1 MQAVAIVAVIAIT
14 LGTVG
19 ALLMS
24 RGAHRVSYGG
34 QVNGPRYTVTTE
46 LNTKPGEKVYACRF
60 DFLSLPAPVCG
71 GVIVTN
77 VDIAVIANTKTQSNG
92 VIVTPTVRLVGTWDG
107 YELRLTERPQ
117 PSSLSRSDYRLVSH
131 PPPPTQT
138 QPSEQVL
145 LQIARE
151 RAYLQKRGILLLEFG
166 EGTDQLPYVRL
177 AVADAASVQYLYDRF
192 GRMNIYGWLQPLDAP
207 PSPLP
212 TPTVVPPTESNLP
225 TTVQLSG
232 ASGDVV
238 WAHVYGP
245 PCSTIGACPNGSTLF
260 RSTDRGSHWE
270 QRSVPYARGRID
282 FSFVNATEGW
292 FSGLS
297 QVSTCSGNPF
307 QVGSVEL
314 WHTGNGAAT
323 WEQVPVVSWQ
333 EAHGTEY
340 AQCKESLSFIDQAHG
355 FLSAWDD
362 NHPSTIY
369 RTLDG
374 GRTWEG
380 KTLPDPPD
388 FKRNPGGFTLRL
400 GPVRKTGNALYVV
413 ASGKQQGSLP
423 DRQYVYGSTDGGAT
437 WTWLT
442 KVPSRYVVMVTESR
456 WLQLLAPGQSME
468 TTNAG
473 QQWHAYAS
481 DFNSDTPVGGPQ
493 ILFGDSKIG
502 YAEGRGALQRTVDGG
517 LHWSRITT
525 PAVPA
530 VKSPPDPKALIA
542 RGCSGPA
549 FDTTPLAL
557 SPHYE
562 IHPAPGWTD
571 THNIGPTESR
581 MLQLIAP
588 ATYGD
593 MPTQITFH
601 VFSGS
606 ALIQYGPKVTAR
618 TIAAEWG
625 TTQYG
630 HSREAVVTTPADCS
644 VASEAAAVYGYSDGS
659 EAGYRFFLIHKGLLY
674 AIWMS
679 GTGGISDKAIQDAL
693 RMIGSIVWTS

>member
-1 MQAVAIVAVIAIT
+1 VFWLTEAPQAT
-14 LGTVG
+14 SLK
-19 ALLMS
+19 
-24 RGAHRVSYGG
+24 
-34 QVNGPRYTVTTE
+34 QTE
-46 LNTKPGEKVYACRF
+46 PQ
-60 DFLSLPAPVCG
+60 P
-71 GVIVTN
+71 I
-77 VDIAVIANTKTQSNG
+77 TQS
-92 VIVTPTVRLVGTWDG
+92 
-107 YELRLTERPQ
+107 
-117 PSSLSRSDYRLVSH
+117 
-131 PPPPTQT
+131 PPPTSKET
-138 QPSEQVL
+138 PGQVVEEL
-145 LQIARE
+145 KRDARDLE
-151 RAYLQKRGILLLEFG
+151 ARGIVLISFG
-166 EGTDQLPYVRL
+166 PVDDGVSVTV
-177 AVADAASVQYLYDRF
+177 AVADDKTVQYLYEHY
-192 GRMNIYGWLQPLDAP
+192 GRVYVKGWLQPLDAP

-423 DRQYVYGSTDGGAT
+423 DRQYVYGSTDGGTT

-530 VKSPPDPKALIA
+530 VKSPPDPKVLIA

-557 SPHYE
+557 SPNYE